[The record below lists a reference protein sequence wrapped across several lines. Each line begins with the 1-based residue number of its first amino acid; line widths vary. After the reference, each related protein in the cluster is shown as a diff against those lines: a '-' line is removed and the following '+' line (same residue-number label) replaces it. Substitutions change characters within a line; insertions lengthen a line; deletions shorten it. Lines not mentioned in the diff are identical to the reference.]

1 MAESDARAIWELY
14 AAALARQPAERSAYL
29 EQACADPQLR
39 ARVASLL
46 ESHGLDLQRGTIDAS
61 SRSTPDASADLAGR
75 QIGTYVILRQ
85 LGRGGMGVVYLAH
98 DMRLSRTV
106 ALKALDPEY
115 RRSAGLRERLLNEA
129 KMAAALS
136 HPGIATV
143 YALEEINGELYLACE
158 YVPGAPLRALIESG
172 PLPITEVVDIG
183 LQLARALAEAH
194 AKGIVHRDIK
204 PENVVRTPAGVV
216 KVLDFGLARA
226 EYSNAARLTKA
237 GMVVGTPAYLSPEQA
252 LGHDA
257 DHRTD
262 IFALGLLLYE
272 LTSGTNPFA
281 ADNVAGTIA
290 RIIESDP
297 PPLSSLRPHSVPE
310 LDRIIQ
316 RCLQKDPAARYLST
330 EQMISELERVTF
342 AAAPRGDR
350 PRSQRWLVNH
360 HVILSVVYV
369 AMLYPAWFARAW
381 LVSPWNSMFLLG
393 TLTAAAAGASLRLH
407 LWFTASTFP
416 DQFAEQQQSTAR
428 WTRLCDLVF
437 AAIQAAAALGFS
449 DRHPEFAMLFAAAS
463 VAILI
468 ASFVIEPATVK
479 AAFTDR

>member
-1 MAESDARAIWELY
+1 
-14 AAALARQPAERSAYL
+14 
-29 EQACADPQLR
+29 
-39 ARVASLL
+39 
-46 ESHGLDLQRGTIDAS
+46 
-61 SRSTPDASADLAGR
+61 
-75 QIGTYVILRQ
+75 
-85 LGRGGMGVVYLAH
+85 
-98 DMRLSRTV
+98 
-106 ALKALDPEY
+106 
-115 RRSAGLRERLLNEA
+115 
-129 KMAAALS
+129 
-136 HPGIATV
+136 
-143 YALEEINGELYLACE
+143 
-158 YVPGAPLRALIESG
+158 
-172 PLPITEVVDIG
+172 
-183 LQLARALAEAH
+183 
-194 AKGIVHRDIK
+194 
-204 PENVVRTPAGVV
+204 
-216 KVLDFGLARA
+216 
-226 EYSNAARLTKA
+226 
-237 GMVVGTPAYLSPEQA
+237 
-252 LGHDA
+252 
-257 DHRTD
+257 
-262 IFALGLLLYE
+262 
-272 LTSGTNPFA
+272 
-281 ADNVAGTIA
+281 
-290 RIIESDP
+290 
-297 PPLSSLRPHSVPE
+297 
-310 LDRIIQ
+310 
-316 RCLQKDPAARYLST
+316 
-330 EQMISELERVTF
+330 MISELERVTF